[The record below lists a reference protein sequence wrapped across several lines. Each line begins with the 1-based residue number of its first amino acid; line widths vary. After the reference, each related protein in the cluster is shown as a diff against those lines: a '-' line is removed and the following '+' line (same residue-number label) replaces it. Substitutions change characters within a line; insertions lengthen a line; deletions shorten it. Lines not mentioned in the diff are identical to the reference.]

1 MSPNIHEERLRFLQ
15 REIEALNCLID
26 DALFEADELTLDLCT
41 HKRNR
46 LQNELKILL
55 KECKELK

>member
-1 MSPNIHEERLRFLQ
+1 MSPNIHEEKIRFLQ

-26 DALFEADELTLDLCT
+26 DALYTADEVTLDICT

-46 LQNELKILL
+46 LQNELNNLL
-55 KECKELK
+55 RG